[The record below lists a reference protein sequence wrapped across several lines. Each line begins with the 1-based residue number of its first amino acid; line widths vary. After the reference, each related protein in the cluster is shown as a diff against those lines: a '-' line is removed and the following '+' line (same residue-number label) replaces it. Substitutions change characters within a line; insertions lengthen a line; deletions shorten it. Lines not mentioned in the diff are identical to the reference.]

1 MDLTNEDVLNILKII
16 DESGYNDIRLEIGD
30 LKLHVQKERSVGG
43 ALPFTPPSEVAAVH
57 TATAPAQPA
66 ASRPPTAAAAAPA
79 VAPAAAAPA
88 AVALAPGEVAVP
100 APLLGIFYRA
110 PSPGEKPF
118 VEVGQKVKAED
129 TICIIEVM
137 KLFNSVKAGVSGT
150 VTQVLAENGKMVEH
164 GQVLIHVRPD
174 A

>member
-30 LKLHVQKERSVGG
+30 LKLHVQKEKGAEA
-43 ALPFTPPSEVAAVH
+43 ALPFAPP
-57 TATAPAQPA
+57 P
-66 ASRPPTAAAAAPA
+66 
-79 VAPAAAAPA
+79 APAAAPVAAASAPGRAVAPQPVPAAPA
-88 AVALAPGEVAVP
+88 EAAAANLAPGEVAVP

-110 PSPGEKPF
+110 ASPGEKPF

-129 TICIIEVM
+129 TICLIEVM
-137 KLFNSVKAGVSGT
+137 KLFNSVKAGVAGT
-150 VTQVLAENGKMVEH
+150 VTRVLAENGKMVEH
-164 GQVLIHVRPD
+164 GQVLIHIKPD

>member
-1 MDLTNEDVLNILKII
+1 MDLSNEDVLNILKII

-30 LKLHVQKERSVGG
+30 LKLHVQKEKS
-43 ALPFTPPSEVAAVH
+43 ADASLPFVSAAPVAAAVN
-57 TATAPAQPA
+57 ASSALVLAQ
-66 ASRPPTAAAAAPA
+66 SVPP
-79 VAPAAAAPA
+79 VAPPGPAPVMTPSPA
-88 AVALAPGEVAVP
+88 AVALAPGEVAVS

-129 TICIIEVM
+129 TICLIEVM

-150 VTQVLAENGKMVEH
+150 VTRVLVENGKMVEH
-164 GQVLIHVRPD
+164 GQVLIHIRPD

>member
-1 MDLTNEDVLNILKII
+1 MDLSNEDVLNILKII

-30 LKLHVQKERSVGG
+30 LKLHVQKEKSAEGT
-43 ALPFTPPSEVAAVH
+43 LPF
-57 TATAPAQPA
+57 
-66 ASRPPTAAAAAPA
+66 AAAPSTPA
-79 VAPAAAAPA
+79 RPAEPAPAALPRMAPAMPATAAPE
-88 AVALAPGEVAVP
+88 VEPAPGEVAVS

-110 PSPGEKPF
+110 SAPGEKPF

-150 VTQVLAENGKMVEH
+150 VTQVLVENGKMVEH

>member
-30 LKLHVQKERSVGG
+30 LKLHVQKERGVGG
-43 ALPFTPPSEVAAVH
+43 ELPFAPAPAAV
-57 TATAPAQPA
+57 APAAAVPA
-66 ASRPPTAAAAAPA
+66 QIRPAPLAAVPA
-79 VAPAAAAPA
+79 APAAAAPA

-118 VEVGQKVKAED
+118 AEVGQKVKAED

-150 VTQVLAENGKMVEH
+150 VTQILAENGKMVEH
-164 GQVLIHVRPD
+164 GQVLIHGRPD